1 MHPDSAPPGRA
12 DLELV
17 EIIRA
22 GRLKPGAGSPEY
34 PRECKTRKLSDDE
47 LRKRREYVDAYHEA
61 RDKKQVPPRPP
72 WVNPEADRDLIEMI
86 RRGRA
91 EQARERH
98 TQNVREG
105 YGDTVPE
112 FEEE

>member
-1 MHPDSAPPGRA
+1 M
-12 DLELV
+12 ELV
-17 EIIRA
+17 EMARA
-22 GRLKPGAGSPEY
+22 GRLKSGEPAPEY

-47 LRKRREYVDAYHEA
+47 LRTRREYVDAYREA

-72 WVNPEADRDLIEMI
+72 WVNPEADRDLIDMI

-98 TQNVREG
+98 TQDVRTG

-112 FEEE
+112 FEETE